1 MKVQLWAFIHICET
15 NQSNLLTASWSFNWQ
30 NYFFKL
36 VILTTEVL
44 AWMKVFVSGDSC
56 DSYRSSAHDVRSAC
70 TTRPSYHTFGWRTL
84 RVSPNQKKSFSCCF
98 CNRFT
103 GIFTISLHWFASLLK
118 TVLPPI
124 KILQERTKKC
134 YKDSFILFTQTEFD
148 HLIFD

>member
-30 NYFFKL
+30 NFFLKL

-44 AWMKVFVSGDSC
+44 AWMKGFREWWFLRFLSFQCSW
-56 DSYRSSAHDVRSAC
+56 C
-70 TTRPSYHTFGWRTL
+70 TQCMYHKAVLSHL

-98 CNRFT
+98 CNRFS